1 VSPRFASVGFVKIA
15 QVAPLTESVPPRFYG
30 GTERVVAFLTDEL
43 VNQGHHVTLFASG
56 DSRTSGHL
64 AAICP
69 VAQRLAGGV
78 NDVLADHVLMLER
91 VVQRQDDFDLIH
103 FHIAQLHFPIAR
115 RLRTAHVTTLHG
127 RLDLQELGG
136 LYREFDD
143 IPVVSISDAQ
153 RIPLRHAGWI
163 GTVYHGLPA
172 QLLRFQD
179 RPGEYLA
186 FLGRVSPE
194 KGLDRAIAI
203 ATACGVRLRVAAKV
217 DPADRD
223 YFAADIQPLLDNPFV
238 EFIGE
243 IGEDD
248 KSDFLGGAR
257 ALLFPINWPEPFGLV
272 LIEALACGL
281 PVVAFNN
288 GSVPEII
295 EDGVTGFVVNTVDEA
310 VAATRRISAI
320 SRRACRAAFERR
332 FSASRMASDYV
343 RLYEQLVGE
352 RNRHRVA

>member
-1 VSPRFASVGFVKIA
+1 MKIA
-15 QVAPLTESVPPRFYG
+15 QVAPLTESVPPRLYG

-43 VNQGHHVTLFASG
+43 IRQGHTVTLFASG
-56 DSRTSGHL
+56 DSRTAGNL

-69 VAQRLAGGV
+69 VAQRFAGGIH
-78 NDVLADHVLMLER
+78 DVLADHVLMLER
-91 VVQRQDDFDLIH
+91 VVQRQAEFDLIH
-103 FHIAQLHFPIAR
+103 FHIAELHFPVAR

-127 RLDLQELGG
+127 RLDLQELAP
-136 LYREFDD
+136 LYEEFDD

-153 RIPLRHAGWI
+153 RMPLQHARWI

-172 QLLRFQD
+172 ELLRFEEQ
-179 RPGEYLA
+179 PGDYLT

-194 KGLDRAIAI
+194 KRLDRAIAI
-203 ATACGVRLRVAAKV
+203 ATACGLRLRVAAKV
-217 DPADRD
+217 DPADQD
-223 YFAADIQPLLDNPFV
+223 YFAANIQALLDNPLV

-243 IGEDD
+243 IGEHD
-248 KSDFLGGAR
+248 KGDFLGGAR

-272 LIEALACGL
+272 LIEALACGV
-281 PVVAFNN
+281 PVIAFDG

-295 EDGVTGFVVNTVDEA
+295 EDGVTGFVVSTLEEA
-310 VAATRRISAI
+310 VAATRRVGEI

-343 RLYEQLVGE
+343 RLYEQVIRG
-352 RNRHRVA
+352 RHRHRVA